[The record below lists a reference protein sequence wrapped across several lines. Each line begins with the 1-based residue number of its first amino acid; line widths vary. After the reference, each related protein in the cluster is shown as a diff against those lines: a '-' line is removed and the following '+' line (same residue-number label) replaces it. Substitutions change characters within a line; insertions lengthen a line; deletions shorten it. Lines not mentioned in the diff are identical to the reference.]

1 MMSGLAADGVDY
13 IPGCND
19 SQQVGVASR
28 FFMLFFQKPF
38 LLGLIWNMID
48 SATQNGAV
56 GFAFYQILI

>member
-19 SQQVGVASR
+19 SQQVGVASG

-38 LLGLIWNMID
+38 LLGLIWNKMIT
-48 SATQNGAV
+48 AIQNGAV